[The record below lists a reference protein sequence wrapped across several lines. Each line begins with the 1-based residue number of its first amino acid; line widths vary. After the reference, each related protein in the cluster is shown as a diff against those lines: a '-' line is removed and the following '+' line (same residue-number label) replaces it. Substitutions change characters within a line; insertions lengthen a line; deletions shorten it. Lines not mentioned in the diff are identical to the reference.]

1 MKPQPPENCEKI
13 YSELIEN
20 CCKFEENERYSF
32 EQICKQLEQHQPSN
46 QSNQEDA
53 PKKESQ
59 QQSNVSIDTYNS
71 FLEQKEK
78 NNNPKNEY
86 VSTKAQQESNLP
98 IDTYNSFSEQ
108 KEISTKSP
116 KNMSDLLQE
125 EAAQNEYVN
134 AKPPIQN
141 NQIQQ

>member
-59 QQSNVSIDTYNS
+59 QQSNVSIDTYNV

-86 VSTKAQQESNLP
+86 VSTKSQQESNLP
-98 IDTYNSFSEQ
+98 IDTYNSFLEQ
-108 KEISTKSP
+108 KDKDNNP
-116 KNMSDLLQE
+116 K
-125 EAAQNEYVN
+125 NEYVN
-134 AKPPIQN
+134 AKSQQESN
-141 NQIQQ
+141 N